1 MYIAGEKLITPLKAQ
16 SCVARAISLP
26 SSTVD
31 QSTGEDNIIML
42 KQNFVYANSD
52 NGLLFIMCG
61 HCSTVAVWYV

>member
-42 KQNFVYANSD
+42 KQI
-52 NGLLFIMCG
+52 LCML
-61 HCSTVAVWYV
+61 TVTVVSYL